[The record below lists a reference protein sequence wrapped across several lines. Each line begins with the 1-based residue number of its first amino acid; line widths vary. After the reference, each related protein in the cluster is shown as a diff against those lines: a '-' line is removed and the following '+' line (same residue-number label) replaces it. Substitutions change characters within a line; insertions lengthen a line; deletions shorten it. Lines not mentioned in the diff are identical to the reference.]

1 MRQYQ
6 EPKGITQSNTL
17 LTARMGWLSQSA
29 GGTGKGKS
37 HGRTEPKLPPTDRT
51 L

>member
-17 LTARMGWLSQSA
+17 LTGAFVPAYNCKENENESR
-29 GGTGKGKS
+29 
-37 HGRTEPKLPPTDRT
+37 
-51 L
+51 